1 MILHRE
7 PYLKLKE
14 EANSEDTKIPT
25 EKKELGPGAE
35 DIYASMKENPAEH
48 NDEEDYYID
57 PVFNKVCT
65 EFFNLKDRK
74 TARYLTHINEAKQ
87 NTVVMSLTNK
97 LYDKIVEKCDEID
110 YGEIPATKGDVT
122 KLSNYNSMKETIAI
136 MHDLLKEYKQDPS
149 PVDELAVA
157 LSNLEARREVFERA
171 FRYNVEL
178 PIAIYNNVVLGVI
191 TGTSYM
197 IATCIEFIK
206 DPGTQNF
213 RISLDKVAYS
223 KSKDHLIYQSLKG
236 FNKACAN
243 RDFDKSM
250 DAVLKSSTKNFAG
263 AAGVTAGALT
273 VGIIAGILLII
284 PVLRELIFLFYY
296 LRVKVSD
303 FFDIQADLLQ
313 MNAYNLE
320 ASSTLD
326 EEQKKLV
333 MARQLEKV
341 EKFRKIS
348 NKFAFEMKKAEAA
361 VDKEKRSNDETKLM
375 TIDDLNDLDMDSGA
389 SGSALF

>member
-1 MILHRE
+1 MILHTE
-7 PYLKLKE
+7 AYQAMKLEEAEQKKPIKE
-14 EANSEDTKIPT
+14 E
-25 EKKELGPGAE
+25 KELGPSAE
-35 DIYASMKENPAEH
+35 EIYAAMQEDPAEH
-48 NDEEDYYID
+48 DDESDFYVD
-57 PVFNKVCT
+57 PVFNKICT
-65 EFFNLKDRK
+65 EYFDLKDRK
-74 TARYLTHINEAKQ
+74 TTKYLTHINEAKQ

-122 KLSNYNSMKETIAI
+122 KLSNYSSMKETIAI

-157 LSNLEARREVFERA
+157 LSNLEARKEVFERA

-191 TGTSYM
+191 TGTSFM

-213 RISLDKVAYS
+213 RLSLDKVAYA
-223 KSKDHLIYQSLKG
+223 KSKDHLIYTSLKG

-243 RDFDKSM
+243 RDFDKSI

-263 AAGVTAGALT
+263 TAGVATGALAI
-273 VGIIAGILLII
+273 GIIAGILLII

-296 LRVKVSD
+296 LRVKISD
-303 FFDIQADLLQ
+303 FFDIQANLLQ
-313 MNAYNLE
+313 MNAYGLE
-320 ASSTLD
+320 YNDTLD
-326 EEQKKLV
+326 EEKKKVV
-333 MARQLEKV
+333 MAKQLETA

-348 NKFAFEMKKAEAA
+348 NKFAFEMKKAEAS
-361 VDKEKRSNDETKLM
+361 VDKEKKFNDDTKLM